1 MMTVKKL
8 RFVIA
13 ASLMIAIVF
22 TNFPFIA
29 SAVIPSGIDIS
40 RLRLENKIGHT
51 VQLESGELELKG
63 KLARQTPMTE
73 EELEKL
79 IKEAMEELGIKNI
92 EQFNEMVEKAK
103 QWDQITK
110 EEVDEFIKD
119 LIKTVGLAS
128 GIASALIKMVDDFRT
143 NGISGTDGLF
153 DASMESFVYF
163 SEKYLEQKA
172 AELAKEGLSAGI
184 DYQILDET
192 RKQYKKMGDRV
203 GKFVGWAEYMKFL
216 AEKYMRDQQKWK
228 EITDAAKAK
237 AQLNNFYDELQKK
250 IDDFKNKNRDKGYW
264 QIEFNHATAQR
275 QNFSFFG
282 VGGNNQ
288 TWELT
293 MKLKQTQ
300 STGDFSF
307 DAENVAGSAAGTY
320 EGEYTIK
327 TDSELT
333 VFASDPG
340 TAIYEIGEHGENFR
354 WEEETRK
361 NMHANNR
368 LYVESVSVGKA
379 NNIRT
384 VKGQCRAYVLK
395 DGEVQLTVDDGA
407 QTIQNEFDGI
417 NIRINEVMHDGLSG
431 KFLSHEALDAEIK
444 ALPSEKKVYIEYSPI
459 AVFVAGNPDYS
470 WEATIY
476 NLQQGYGLAVSFSEL
491 EGLYDWDDS
500 EIWTPWDDEVKTM
513 RIVK

>member
-92 EQFNEMVEKAK
+92 EQLNEMVEKAK

-119 LIKTVGLAS
+119 LIKTDGLAS

-327 TDSELT
+327 TDR
-333 VFASDPG
+333 D
-340 TAIYEIGEHGENFR
+340 
-354 WEEETRK
+354 
-361 NMHANNR
+361 
-368 LYVESVSVGKA
+368 
-379 NNIRT
+379 
-384 VKGQCRAYVLK
+384 
-395 DGEVQLTVDDGA
+395 
-407 QTIQNEFDGI
+407 
-417 NIRINEVMHDGLSG
+417 
-431 KFLSHEALDAEIK
+431 
-444 ALPSEKKVYIEYSPI
+444 
-459 AVFVAGNPDYS
+459 
-470 WEATIY
+470 
-476 NLQQGYGLAVSFSEL
+476 
-491 EGLYDWDDS
+491 
-500 EIWTPWDDEVKTM
+500 
-513 RIVK
+513 